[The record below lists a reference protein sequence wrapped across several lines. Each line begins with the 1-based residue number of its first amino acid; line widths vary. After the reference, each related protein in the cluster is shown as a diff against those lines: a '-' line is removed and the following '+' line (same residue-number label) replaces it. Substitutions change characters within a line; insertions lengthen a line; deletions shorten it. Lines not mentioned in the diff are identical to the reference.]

1 MDLAQYSAIKYMSKS
16 HRGLILLTTKYDSEL
31 EKMRKQSV
39 TGLGLNA
46 LLKLCDTT
54 EATIM
59 EHRHIKDLAL
69 AHEMGIF
76 VRNHFH
82 IS

>member
-1 MDLAQYSAIKYMSKS
+1 MSKS

-46 LLKLCDTT
+46 LLKLYDTT

-59 EHRHIKDLAL
+59 EHRHIKD
-69 AHEMGIF
+69 EMGIF
-76 VRNHFH
+76 VKIIFIFLEKITTKPLLRELD
-82 IS
+82 